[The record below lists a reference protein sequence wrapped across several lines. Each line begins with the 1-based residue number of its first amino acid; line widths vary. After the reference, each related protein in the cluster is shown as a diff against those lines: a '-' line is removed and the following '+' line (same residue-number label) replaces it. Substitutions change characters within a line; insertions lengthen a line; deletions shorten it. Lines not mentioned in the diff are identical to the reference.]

1 MRGVGGWV
9 IKVICERRW
18 ENGGGVCRGKVGGRK
33 GGMIGDV
40 ISLQHEV
47 QAV

>member
-1 MRGVGGWV
+1 MGEVCVGG
-9 IKVICERRW
+9 RW
-18 ENGGGVCRGKVGGRK
+18 GGGRK
-33 GGMIGDV
+33 GGMVGDV

>member
-1 MRGVGGWV
+1 MG
-9 IKVICERRW
+9 E
-18 ENGGGVCRGKVGGRK
+18 VCVGGRWGGKK
-33 GGMIGDV
+33 GRIIGDV

>member
-1 MRGVGGWV
+1 M

-18 ENGGGVCRGKVGGRK
+18 VNGGGVCRGKVGGGRK
-33 GGMIGDV
+33 RGMVGDV

>member
-1 MRGVGGWV
+1 MGEVCVGG
-9 IKVICERRW
+9 RW
-18 ENGGGVCRGKVGGRK
+18 GGRK